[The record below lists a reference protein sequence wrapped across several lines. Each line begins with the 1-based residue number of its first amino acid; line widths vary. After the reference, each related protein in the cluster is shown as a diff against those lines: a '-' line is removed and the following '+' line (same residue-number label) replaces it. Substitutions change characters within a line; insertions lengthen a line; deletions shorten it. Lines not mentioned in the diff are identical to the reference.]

1 MASVLC
7 WLLLTEKTCEHVIW
21 NGICFMLLT
30 EKTHKH
36 AAWKGIHSLCWTPLS
51 SSQKTHQH
59 VAWNG
64 IHSLCWTSYHHHLK
78 RHINMWHEMETT
90 VYPEHLI
97 IIISKDTSTCGMKW
111 HPQFLLN
118 ILSSSSQ
125 KTHQHVACNGHHS
138 LSWTSY
144 HHHLKRHI
152 NMWHERATTVY
163 AEHLIIIISKDT
175 WTCGMKWQPRF
186 MLNIDWKD
194 IASGKTWY
202 PSFMLNIDWRHMNMS
217 HKMESTFL
225 LSEKNTRMQGMKC
238 PLQFLAE

>member
-64 IHSLCWTSYHHHLK
+64 IHSLCWTS
-78 RHINMWHEMETT
+78 
-90 VYPEHLI
+90 
-97 IIISKDTSTCGMKW
+97 DC
-111 HPQFLLN
+111 
-118 ILSSSSQ
+118 
-125 KTHQHVACNGHHS
+125 
-138 LSWTSY
+138 
-144 HHHLKRHI
+144 HHLKRHI